1 MPGTLFVVSTPI
13 GNLGDLSQRAIE
25 VLQRVPVV
33 AAEDTRETR
42 KLTSHVGSAARL
54 LSLHAHS
61 SDSRI
66 QQVIDLLG
74 EGSDVALTTDAGTPG
89 VSDPGPELV
98 RRAREAGIP
107 VVPIPGP
114 SAVHAAL
121 AASGF
126 PADRY
131 VFLGFAPR
139 KGPGRDEW
147 LIRIRD
153 SSFTVVC
160 FEAPTRTGALVEELA
175 ALCGPDR
182 RAVVAREL
190 TKKFEEFRVGA
201 MGALGLELAANPPRG
216 EVTLVIEG
224 RPTAE
229 SPVDDGLARVL
240 RDALAGA
247 GVEPSRAA
255 RVIKDVTGLSR
266 NESYRLTMEGEEE
279 AQ

>member
-1 MPGTLFVVSTPI
+1 MPLYVVSTPI
-13 GNLGDLSQRAIE
+13 GNLADLSQRAIE
-25 VLQRVPVV
+25 VLQRVAVV

-42 KLTSHVGSAARL
+42 KLTDHVKSRARL

-66 QQVIDLLG
+66 QQVIELLRQG
-74 EGSDVALTTDAGTPG
+74 TDVAITTDAGTPG
-89 VSDPGPELV
+89 VSDPGPEVV

-121 AASGF
+121 AASGL

-147 LIRIRD
+147 LLRIRD

-160 FEAPTRTGALVEELA
+160 FEAPTRTRALLEELTA
-175 ALCGPDR
+175 RCGPDR
-182 RAVVAREL
+182 RVVVAREL
-190 TKKFEEFRVGA
+190 TKKFEEFRVGP
-201 MGALGLELAANPPRG
+201 MGVIAEELAHDPPRG
-216 EVTLVIEG
+216 EVTVVIEG
-224 RPTAE
+224 RAPAE
-229 SPVDDGLARVL
+229 PAGDDGLARVL
-240 RDALAGA
+240 RDALASA

-266 NESYRLTMEGEEE
+266 NESYRLTTEDR
-279 AQ
+279 